1 VLLAR
6 GNFTMQ
12 NESGKKKMLTY
23 VNSLTFSPRRVEA
36 RLSMTE
42 LALKSWFTVVSYMN
56 RFQVLLI
63 EDLHHLSK
71 L

>member
-12 NESGKKKMLTY
+12 NESGKKRMLTY

-42 LALKSWFTVVSYMN
+42 LALKS
-56 RFQVLLI
+56 
-63 EDLHHLSK
+63 
-71 L
+71 

>member
-1 VLLAR
+1 
-6 GNFTMQ
+6 MQ
-12 NESGKKKMLTY
+12 NDRGKKKMLTY

-42 LALKSWFTVVSYMN
+42 LALKSCFTAVSCMN
-56 RFQVLLI
+56 RFQVLLF
-63 EDLHHLSK
+63 EGLRHLSK

>member
-1 VLLAR
+1 
-6 GNFTMQ
+6 MQ
-12 NESGKKKMLTY
+12 NDRGKKKMLTY

-42 LALKSWFTVVSYMN
+42 LALKSCFTSVNYVN
-56 RFQVLLI
+56 RFQVLLF